1 MSIRC
6 GIGSNDRIKVL
17 VAIEP
22 RAYRTTIG
30 SAFPALRPCAE
41 VIVIEP
47 DALRT
52 EVSRLKLRL
61 VIGRLLKPS
70 GGCEIA
76 WVEFRPCDE
85 APAKVC
91 IGGRCAR
98 LYEPGLDDL
107 VLVVDEAERFGQ
119 TPPEGPV
126 ASCLASYGNG
136 GEDNG

>member
-30 SAFPALRPCAE
+30 SAFQALRPCAG

-85 APAKVC
+85 APAEVC

-107 VLVVDEAERFGQ
+107 LLVVDRAVRFGQ

-126 ASCLASYGNG
+126 ALCLASYENG
-136 GEDNG
+136 GEDNK

>member
-1 MSIRC
+1 MSIRG
-6 GIGSNDRIKVL
+6 GIGSNDRIKDL

-22 RAYRTTIG
+22 RAHRTTIG
-30 SAFPALRPCAE
+30 SAFQALRPCAGI
-41 VIVIEP
+41 IVIEP

-70 GGCEIA
+70 GGCEIT

-85 APAKVC
+85 APAEVC
-91 IGGRCAR
+91 SGGRCAR

-107 VLVVDEAERFGQ
+107 LLVVDRAVRFGP
-119 TPPEGPV
+119 TPLEGPV
-126 ASCLASYGNG
+126 ALCLASYGNV